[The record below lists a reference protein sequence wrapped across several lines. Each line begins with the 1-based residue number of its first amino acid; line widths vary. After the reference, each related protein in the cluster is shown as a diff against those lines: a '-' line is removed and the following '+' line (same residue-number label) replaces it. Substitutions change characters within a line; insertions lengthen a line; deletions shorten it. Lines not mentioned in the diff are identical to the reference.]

1 MQYIVDFFKSLGD
14 IITSIIEFIIDFFTG
29 LFDFFVQIPEYVTII
44 ESYIELIPEPILAVA
59 LLALAAQLI
68 FVIIGRRGV

>member
-1 MQYIVDFFKSLGD
+1 MQYIVDFFKGLGET
-14 IITSIIEFIIDFFTG
+14 ITPLIKFIIDFFTG
-29 LFDFFVQIPEYVTII
+29 LFDFFVQIPEYVEII
-44 ESYIELIPEPILAVA
+44 ESYIELIPEPILPIA